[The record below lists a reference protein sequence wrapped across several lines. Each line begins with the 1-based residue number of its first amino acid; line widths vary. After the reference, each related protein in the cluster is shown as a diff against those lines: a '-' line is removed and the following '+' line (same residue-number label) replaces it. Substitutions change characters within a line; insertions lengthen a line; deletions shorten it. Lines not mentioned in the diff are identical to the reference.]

1 MYLVDSNVIGEL
13 RKRRSANA
21 NVLAFFTEAAQQKTP
36 MFLSAITVG
45 ELRRGVDLIRY
56 RGDLPQAE
64 RLEVWLNQLLLDFG
78 NFILPFDRAAAQVW
92 GKLRVP
98 HPENPLDKQIAAT
111 ALVHRLV
118 LVTRNEKDFAD
129 TGVDVFNPFNEFSE
143 GGKQL

>member
-1 MYLVDSNVIGEL
+1 MYLIDTNVISEL
-13 RKRRSANA
+13 RKRKLANPS
-21 NVLAFFTEAAQQKTP
+21 VLAFFTEATQRQTP

-56 RGDLPQAE
+56 RGDLPQAGL
-64 RLEVWLNQLLLDFG
+64 LEDWLNKMLADFG
-78 NFILPFDRAAAQVW
+78 GFILPFDEDAAQVW

-118 LVTRNEKDFAD
+118 LVTRNEKDFIG
-129 TGVDVFNPFNEFSE
+129 TGVEVFNPFS
-143 GGKQL
+143 